1 MAAIRRAVEYM
12 AAAGVRDILVR
23 SDRNT
28 MGAGRKEDM
37 KAIWD
42 IASWWGVLSDDL
54 GGVTEF
60 DEDDG
65 GR

>member
-1 MAAIRRAVEYM
+1 
-12 AAAGVRDILVR
+12 
-23 SDRNT
+23 